1 MATIDPKFLFG
12 FQIQDVAR
20 LMSRTFENRAGDMK
34 VTRSQARVLGYV
46 SQSEGASQSEIA
58 TLMDVQKITL
68 TRLVDELEKMNLIER
83 RPHPD
88 DRRIRRLYL
97 REGTRPVLESIWSR
111 LSEVSDFALAALPAD
126 RREAFVQDMVTIRNH
141 LILDNAMPPETLAL
155 ASDKISIGEGPA
167 SQAGAA
173 KS

>member
-1 MATIDPKFLFG
+1 LSTIDPKFLFG

-58 TLMDVQKITL
+58 TLMDIQKITL
-68 TRLVDELEKMNLIER
+68 TKLVDELEAMGLIER

-88 DRRIRRLYL
+88 DRRVRRLYL
-97 REGTRPVLESIWSR
+97 WEGTRPVLEDIWR
-111 LSEVSDFALAALPAD
+111 HLSEVSDFALAALPAN
-126 RREAFVQDMVTIRNH
+126 RREAFVQDMVAIRKH

-155 ASDKISIGEGPA
+155 ASDKIPREERSA
-167 SQAGAA
+167 SSTKRV